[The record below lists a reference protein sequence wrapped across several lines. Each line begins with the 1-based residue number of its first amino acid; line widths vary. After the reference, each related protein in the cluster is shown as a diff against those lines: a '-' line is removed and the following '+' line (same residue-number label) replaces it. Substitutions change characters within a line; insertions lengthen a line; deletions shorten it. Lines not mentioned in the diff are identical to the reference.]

1 MAVQKRNKPLEQDPI
16 ERGKNFKEVSLGF
29 TAEVAGNEAMRCLQ
43 CKAAPCI
50 SGCPVGINIPGF
62 IKRMKEKDFGGAASV
77 ISESNLLPAICG
89 RVCPQETQCEEKC
102 ILNKVGNP
110 VAIGALERFVGDFKI
125 SQGEKPK
132 NIVKNGG
139 KVAVIGSG
147 PAGLTC
153 AADCAKAGFEVTI
166 FEAFHMPGGVLTYG
180 IPEFRLPKSIVKNE
194 IQGLIDL
201 GVGIEKNVVVG
212 RTVMLDELREEYDAV
227 FIGTGAGLPVFLN
240 IPGENLAG
248 VYSANEYLT
257 RINLMGARLEDSE
270 TPVQKGKNVVVVGAG
285 NVAMYSART
294 ALRMGAEKVTIVY
307 RRSRSEMPARLE
319 EIHHAEEEGIEMML
333 LTNPVAVLGETKVEG
348 MRCQKMELGAPDS
361 KGRPRPIPIPGSE
374 FDMPCDQV
382 VMAIGTSPNPLLSKV
397 SPDLKMDRGIVIT
410 DENGLTSLPNV
421 YAGGDAAT
429 GAATVILAMSA
440 GRRAAKT
447 ICETLFCPRC
457 KKEQ

>member
-29 TAEVAGNEAMRCLQ
+29 TAEVALNEAMRCLQ
-43 CKAAPCI
+43 CKTAPCI

-62 IKRMKEKDFGGAASV
+62 IKKMKEKDFGGAASV

-102 ILNKVGNP
+102 VLNKVGSP
-110 VAIGALERFVGDFKI
+110 VAIGALERFVGDYKI
-125 SQGEKPK
+125 AQGEKAK
-132 NIVKNGG
+132 AITKNGG
-139 KVAVIGSG
+139 KVAIIGSG

-201 GVGIEKNVVVG
+201 GVVIEKNVVVG

-257 RINLMGARLEDSE
+257 RINLMGARLDGSE

-285 NVAMYSART
+285 NVAMDSART
-294 ALRMGAEKVTIVY
+294 ALRMGADKVTIVY

-333 LTNPVAVLGETKVEG
+333 LTNPVAVLGETKVE
-348 MRCQKMELGAPDS
+348 RIKCQKMELGAPDS
-361 KGRPRPIPIPGSE
+361 KGRPRPIPIQGSE
-374 FDMPCDQV
+374 FEMPCDQV
-382 VMAIGTSPNPLLSKV
+382 IMAIGTSPNPLLSKV

-410 DENGLTSLPNV
+410 DEFGLTSLPNV

-447 ICETLFCPRC
+447 ICETLFCSRC
-457 KKEQ
+457 KMDQ

>member
-29 TAEVAGNEAMRCLQ
+29 TAEVALNEAMRCLQ
-43 CKAAPCI
+43 CKTAPCI

-62 IKRMKEKDFGGAASV
+62 IKKMKEKDFGGAASV

-102 ILNKVGNP
+102 VLNKVGSP
-110 VAIGALERFVGDFKI
+110 VAIGALERFVGDYKI
-125 SQGEKPK
+125 AQGEKAK
-132 NIVKNGG
+132 AITKNGG
-139 KVAVIGSG
+139 KVAIIGSG

-201 GVGIEKNVVVG
+201 GVVIEKNVVVG

-257 RINLMGARLEDSE
+257 RINLMGARLDGSE

-285 NVAMYSART
+285 NVAMDSART
-294 ALRMGAEKVTIVY
+294 ALRMGADKVTIVY

-333 LTNPVAVLGETKVEG
+333 LTNPIAVLGETKVEG
-348 MRCQKMELGAPDS
+348 IRCQKMELGAPDA
-361 KGRPRPIPIPGSE
+361 KGRPRPIPIVGSE
-374 FDMPCDQV
+374 FDLFCDQV
-382 VMAIGTSPNPLLSKV
+382 IMAIGTSPNPLLSKV
-397 SPDLKMDRGIVIT
+397 SPELKMDRGIIVT
-410 DENGLTSLPNV
+410 DENGLTSMPNV
-421 YAGGDAAT
+421 YSGGDAAT

-440 GRRAAKT
+440 GRKAAKA
-447 ICETLFCPRC
+447 ICETLFCSRC
-457 KKEQ
+457 KING